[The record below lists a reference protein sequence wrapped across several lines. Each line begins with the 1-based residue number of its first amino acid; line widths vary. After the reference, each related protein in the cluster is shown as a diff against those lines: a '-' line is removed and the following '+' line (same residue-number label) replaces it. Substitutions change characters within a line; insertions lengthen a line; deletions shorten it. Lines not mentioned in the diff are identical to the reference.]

1 MDWDSACKNKGLRSA
16 VWVVAIISRALW
28 MLSACCSCISA
39 SHTGLQ
45 FWSVTTQGMACGFSR
60 TGTVSDKSKR

>member
-28 MLSACCSCISA
+28 MLSDCCSWISV

-45 FWSVTTQGMACGFSR
+45 FWSVTTQGRACEFSW
-60 TGTVSDKSKR
+60 TGTVSDKSNR